1 MISDFLQQLTTA
13 LPNLAPTDE
22 QIIERIVLFNNAW
35 HALLEMPGY
44 QDDGGISPTVVNL
57 LAQQKGLLQAQ
68 LIRRKAAYLAQ
79 ATDKPDCWSV
89 RLNTPVRINGVPRV
103 DACHMPKWVAQK
115 LLLPEELAEI
125 KG

>member
-1 MISDFLQQLTTA
+1 
-13 LPNLAPTDE
+13 
-22 QIIERIVLFNNAW
+22 
-35 HALLEMPGY
+35 MPGY

-68 LIRRKAAYLAQ
+68 LIRRKAAYLLQ

-89 RLNTPVRINGVPRV
+89 RLDAPVRINGVPRA